1 MRNSAAV
8 ASILTTPFFNL
19 SLVSFGSATLNS
31 RALIYQ
37 QVCISSMIWDS
48 CSTPPW
54 RFWPILIRSDLVFID
69 TCTMKM

>member
-8 ASILTTPFFNL
+8 ASILTVSFFNL
-19 SLVSFGSATLNS
+19 SFVSFGSATLNS

-54 RFWPILIRSDLVFID
+54 RFWPILIRSDLL
-69 TCTMKM
+69 